1 MYAAIQSGS
10 PGTVVVACVSAWRR
24 TTDDDGER
32 RLRVAAASFATLPV
46 PLEAAGG
53 SVDGLRVTDAWVEL
67 DGRAAGRRRVALLNR
82 EQAHGLV
89 YAAAARVRARDA

>member
-32 RLRVAAASFATLPV
+32 RLRVAATSFARLPV
-46 PLEAAGG
+46 PLEPAG
-53 SVDGLRVTDAWVEL
+53 DPLPGLRVTDAWVEL
-67 DGRAAGRRRVALLNR
+67 DGHAAGRRRVALLNR

-89 YAAAARVRARDA
+89 DVAAACVRALGR